1 MDNPD
6 NYENVRNMDDGQT
19 TDISIDVRVVRPVCL
34 SRCVSEEEG
43 PPRSPTPAERDT
55 NQAFISHSP
64 SPPRAKNSRYYI
76 CWSRHKPRVYWH
88 FWHYVAYMSR
98 LEVRKRIEIW
108 MVRQAVQ

>member
-1 MDNPD
+1 MTSSPSSVSLIDMRESDLLPG
-6 NYENVRNMDDGQT
+6 RRDG
-19 TDISIDVRVVRPVCL
+19 
-34 SRCVSEEEG
+34 
-43 PPRSPTPAERDT
+43 PRFPRGAAAKRRDT

-98 LEVRKRIEIW
+98 LEVRKRVEIW

>member
-64 SPPRAKNSRYYI
+64 SPPRRRTADITSAGLVI
-76 CWSRHKPRVYWH
+76 SLV
-88 FWHYVAYMSR
+88 FTGISGIMSR
-98 LEVRKRIEIW
+98 ICRAWK
-108 MVRQAVQ
+108 